1 MNADSYTPVISVCV
15 PCYNAAPYL
24 AECIDS
30 ILSQSFNDFELLI
43 VDDGST
49 DNSIEIIRS
58 YQDARIRLIEN
69 KHDYIYTINTLL
81 NEARGKYVARM
92 DADDIMIEDRLQTQY
107 EYMEA
112 NPEIDVLGGGMQ
124 FFGDQKL
131 ECYPHTEGFITF
143 NEMLE
148 GCCIGHPCTMIVKD
162 VINKYNIRYNP
173 DYIYA
178 EDYHFWM
185 QCLQNGLKLKNLKQ
199 LLIKYR
205 CYKTQVTSVH
215 GKQQAENAARIQR
228 ETRKWISEQEVNSAN
243 EIVNFPTSGNK
254 LSIVIPFLN
263 EGEEVANTIKSAR
276 EIAGDRIDVIVIN
289 DCSDDNY
296 DYESEL
302 KDLSV
307 HYVRNRVRIGAA
319 ASKEKGVRLATT
331 PYFLLL
337 DAHMRFYGTE
347 WLDRI
352 INCLKEND
360 RQLLCCQTKVLKKEN
375 GVVTECSDMNTFG
388 AYVLFEQQ
396 NYIPGIRWSAHRKIK
411 GLEYNQ
417 VPCVL
422 GAGYAAS
429 KRYWDKIKGLQGLIH
444 YGCEEAYISIK
455 AWLEGGGCRILPDV
469 SIGHIYRDKFP
480 YPVVTAQMIY
490 NYLLIVST
498 LFPTS
503 LRCMAISVAKQK
515 DKTTY
520 GEAFKWIESRDELN
534 ESLKTY
540 YKTFKGHDFSFI
552 RSINDLLVPSAE
564 NDAREESKRLDAAM
578 QYCVSE
584 ADRMNKYG
592 LLDGLMGYV
601 ILFCTY
607 ARYSKKE
614 EFEDKATDL
623 FEQICAHIN
632 DELPIT
638 YGNGICGIGWG
649 ILYLQQHGYLED
661 DMEDVLNSIDLLVM
675 ERSPI
680 RSKNHSMHSGLGG
693 VMAYVVARLGE
704 LKKAGKQ
711 SEVFLPEYMD
721 ELKLSAQNIL
731 LDEKA
736 DYRCKSLAMQI
747 HLFGEDDWEILPPEF
762 EDTLFFP
769 TVLPK
774 EQTYWTPDFKG
785 VVGYAI
791 GLIERLNKIQEQ

>member
-1 MNADSYTPVISVCV
+1 MNANSHTPVITVCV

-24 AECIDS
+24 RECIDS

-49 DNSIEIIRS
+49 DNSIDIIRS
-58 YQDARIRLIEN
+58 YQDPRIRLIEN
-69 KHDYIYTINTLL
+69 EHDYIGTINTLL
-81 NEARGKYVARM
+81 IEARSKYIARM
-92 DADDIMIEDRLQTQY
+92 DADDIMFEDRLQSQY
-107 EYMEA
+107 DYLES
-112 NPEIDVLGGGMQ
+112 NPDIDILGGGMQ
-124 FFGDQKL
+124 FFGDQKI
-131 ECYPHTEGFITF
+131 ECYPQTEGYITF
-143 NEMLE
+143 DNMLE
-148 GCCIGHPCTMIVKD
+148 GCCIGHPCTMMVRD

-185 QCLQNGLKLKNLKQ
+185 QCLQNGLRLKNLKK

-215 GKQQAENAARIQR
+215 AKQQAENAERIQR
-228 ETRKWISEQEVNSAN
+228 EIRTWISEQELSVAY
-243 EIVNFPTSGNK
+243 EAIEFPKTGNM
-254 LSIVIPFLN
+254 LSVVIPFLN
-263 EGEEVANTIKSAR
+263 EGEEVANTVKSAR
-276 EIAGDRIDVIVIN
+276 ETAGDKIDIIVIN
-289 DCSDDNY
+289 DCSDDGY

-302 KDLSV
+302 KDLNV
-307 HYVRNRVRIGAA
+307 RYVRNHVRIGAA

-337 DAHMRFYGTE
+337 DAHMRFYGVN
-347 WLDRI
+347 WIDRI

-396 NYIPGIRWSAHRKIK
+396 EYIPGIRWSAHTKIR
-411 GLEYNQ
+411 GLEQNQ

-429 KRYWDKIKGLQGLIH
+429 KCYWDKIKGLQGLIH
-444 YGCEEAYISIK
+444 YGSEEAYISIK

-480 YPVVTAQMIY
+480 YPVVSARMIY
-490 NYLLIVST
+490 NYVFIVST

-515 DKTTY
+515 NKSIY
-520 GEAFKWIESRDELN
+520 KEVFKWMESREKYNDSFKE
-534 ESLKTY
+534 Y
-540 YKTFKGHDFSFI
+540 FKTFKGHDFSFI
-552 RSINDLLVPSAE
+552 RSINNLLVPSAE
-564 NDAREESKRLDAAM
+564 EEARQEGKQLDTIM

-584 ADRMNKYG
+584 ADKINKYG
-592 LLDGLMGYV
+592 LLDGLMSYV
-601 ILFCTY
+601 ILFCKY

-614 EFEDKATDL
+614 EFDDKATDL
-623 FEQICAHIN
+623 FEQICTHIN

-638 YGNGICGIGWG
+638 YGYGICGIGWS

-661 DMEDVLNSIDLLVM
+661 DMEDILTSIDLLVM

-680 RSKNHSMHSGLGG
+680 RCKNHSMNSGLGG
-693 VMAYVVARLGE
+693 VMAYVVARLGQ
-704 LKKAGKQ
+704 LKNAEKQIKA
-711 SEVFLPEYMD
+711 FLPEYIE
-721 ELKLSAQNIL
+721 ELKQSAQNIL
-731 LDEKA
+731 LDEEA

-747 HLFGEDDWEILPPEF
+747 HSFGDDDWEISPTEF

-774 EQTYWTPDFKG
+774 EKTYWTPDFKG